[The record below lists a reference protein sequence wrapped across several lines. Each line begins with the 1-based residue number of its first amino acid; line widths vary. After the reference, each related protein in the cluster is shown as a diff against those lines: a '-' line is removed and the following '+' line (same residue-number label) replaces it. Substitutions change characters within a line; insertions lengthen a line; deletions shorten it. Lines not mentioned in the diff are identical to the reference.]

1 MCSKQITVDVPTY
14 TSYVLYAATGVYDYA
29 AVESIRDP
37 SAALSARV
45 VYVCLRDV
53 ISTFIH

>member
-1 MCSKQITVDVPTY
+1 MCGKQITVDVPTY
-14 TSYVLYAATGVYDYA
+14 TSYVLYTATDVYHYA
-29 AVESIRDP
+29 AVESIRDL
-37 SAALSARV
+37 SDALSVRV